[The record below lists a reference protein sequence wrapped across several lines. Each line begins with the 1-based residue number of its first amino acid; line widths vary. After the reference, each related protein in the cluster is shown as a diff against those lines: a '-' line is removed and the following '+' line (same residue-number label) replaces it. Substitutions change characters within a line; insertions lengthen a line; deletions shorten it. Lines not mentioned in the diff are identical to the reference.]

1 MSQANQSTDSAAI
14 QALIPELRVAARDLV
29 NGSTRS
35 PDDLVQGTLL
45 VALRNWDRLPS
56 GDGLKPWLL
65 GVLRDPDLVERT
77 KQLSAPVAERG

>member
-1 MSQANQSTDSAAI
+1 MSQADQSTNSTAI

-29 NGSTRS
+29 NGSTIS
-35 PDDLVQGTLL
+35 SDGLVQGTLL

-65 GVLRDPDLVERT
+65 GVLRDPDLVERA
-77 KQLSAPVAERG
+77 KQLSTPLAERG